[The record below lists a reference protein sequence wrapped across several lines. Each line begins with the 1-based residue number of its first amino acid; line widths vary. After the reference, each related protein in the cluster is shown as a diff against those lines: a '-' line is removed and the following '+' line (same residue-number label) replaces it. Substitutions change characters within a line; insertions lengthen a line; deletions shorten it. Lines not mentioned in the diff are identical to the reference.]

1 MKSSMRMTF
10 SFKNAALLLSLLASC
25 VIVSGCAS
33 PAPPRSGP
41 SMDAIYSGMNQ
52 RGQADAVK
60 TMRRG
65 ISQNLQGGVTDPVFP
80 MRRPDQIVPVWRP
93 AYVNPDTGRK
103 EGGQWVYIVDEP
115 SGWVE

>member
-1 MKSSMRMTF
+1 MKFSMHMMC
-10 SFKNAALLLSLLASC
+10 SFKRVSTGTAALLS
-25 VIVSGCAS
+25 VIIISGCAS

-41 SMDAIYSGMNQ
+41 GMDEIYSNLNRQ
-52 RGQADAVK
+52 GQADAIK

-65 ISQNLQGGVTDPVFP
+65 ISQNMQGGVTDPVFP

-93 AYVNPDTGRK
+93 AYVNPNTGRK

>member
-1 MKSSMRMTF
+1 MLMTF
-10 SFKNAALLLSLLASC
+10 LSKATVFSLTIAATLIA
-25 VIVSGCAS
+25 SGCAS

-41 SMDAIYSGMNQ
+41 SMDAIYGNANRLGQ
-52 RGQADAVK
+52 RDTVE

-65 ISQNLQGGVTDPVFP
+65 MKTNLQGGVTDPVFP

-93 AYVNPDTGRK
+93 SYANPDSGRK
-103 EGGQWVYIVDEP
+103 EGGQWVYIVAEP

>member
-1 MKSSMRMTF
+1 MKFSMPTTF
-10 SFKNAALLLSLLASC
+10 LSKAAVLSLSVAAAL
-25 VIVSGCAS
+25 VVTGCAS

-41 SMDAIYSGMNQ
+41 SMDAIYGNAN
-52 RGQADAVK
+52 RLGQKDAVE

-65 ISQNLQGGVTDPVFP
+65 IKTNLQGGVTDPVFP
-80 MRRPDQIVPVWRP
+80 MRRPDQVVPVWRP
-93 AYVNPDTGRK
+93 SYANPDSGRK